1 MPNLETTKDQTLHL
15 IVEGETL
22 SYPVVISFA
31 HIDTLGARDTF
42 IARTLVGLL
51 QVENPSEALEA
62 ATQVAAETSTRTGAV
77 GHPAAMAVNAGNIPA
92 LEDVR

>member
-1 MPNLETTKDQTLHL
+1 M
-15 IVEGETL
+15 
-22 SYPVVISFA
+22 
-31 HIDTLGARDTF
+31 
-42 IARTLVGLL
+42 LVGLL

-62 ATQVAAETSTRTGAV
+62 AAQAAAETSTRAGAV